1 MGELSGT
8 VGQTA
13 NYREAHHALRRSLFT
28 LGEPGQSPAIDQGLT
43 WSIFGKIIPNMNK
56 GNMPSLVLN
65 QALLRLL
72 RPLCRLLLRHHVPFS
87 AFEELAKQ
95 VYVQVAM
102 EEPMVAGVR
111 ATQSRASVVTG
122 LTRKEVQ
129 RLLSI
134 PASMHAVTD
143 EKHNRAA
150 RVLTGWLRDPD
161 FHDTRGRPKALQLV
175 RGEGSFS
182 ALVKRYSGDMPV
194 RAVLDELLAVGAVH
208 EQADQSLMLAARGY
222 VPGKGDAEKLA
233 ILGSDV
239 ADLIATI
246 DHNLQHGAQEPR
258 FQRKVMY
265 RSFPAV
271 HSAAFRKLS
280 ANAAQRLLEKLDR
293 WLSEHSQGLP
303 EEAPVPELRL
313 GLGIYYFEEPMAPAP
328 TKEK

>member
-1 MGELSGT
+1 MSQENT
-8 VGQTA
+8 
-13 NYREAHHALRRSLFT
+13 
-28 LGEPGQSPAIDQGLT
+28 
-43 WSIFGKIIPNMNK
+43 
-56 GNMPSLVLN
+56 PSSALN

-72 RPLCRLLLRHHVPFS
+72 RPLCRLLLRHHVSFS

-102 EEPMVAGVR
+102 EEPTAAGVR

-150 RVLTGWLRDPD
+150 RVLTGWVRDPD
-161 FHDTRGRPKALQLV
+161 FHDARGRPKALQLV
-175 RGEGSFS
+175 GGEDSFS
-182 ALVKRYSGDMPV
+182 ALVKRYSGDMPM
-194 RAVLDELLAVGAVH
+194 RAVLDELLAVGAVR
-208 EQADQSLMLAARGY
+208 EQLDQSLTLAARGY
-222 VPGKGDAEKLA
+222 VPAKGDAEKLA

-246 DHNLQHGAQEPR
+246 DHNLQQGAQEPR

-280 ANAAQRLLEKLDR
+280 ANAAQRLLEKLDL

-303 EEAPVPELRL
+303 NDLSASELRL
-313 GLGIYYFEEPMAPAP
+313 GLGIYYFEEPMAADPP
-328 TKEK
+328 KEK